1 MLAFVASA
9 EYVPRNLF
17 AADLSYSDRPN
28 FHGVHQK
35 LHFVH
40 QQSNGISQ
48 SLALKPKNFKQKI
61 QQKRFLEGFSSIAF
75 FFQVLCVQCSSVGIL
90 QRPTAGSSGTMP
102 KTPWILSK
110 KTVFFFNQKIGS
122 HTVFGTILNFLR
134 NEWPECTILKCS
146 ENFLA
151 EPHNKQ
157 KKQHEYL
164 QWHHF
169 HQPTTCGPTMLTIDR
184 NFREHKNHGWQVRS
198 ISPYHPPRSFRLKPR
213 PNLHTF
219 RIKR

>member
-157 KKQHEYL
+157 KNNTNIYND
-164 QWHHF
+164 
-169 HQPTTCGPTMLTIDR
+169 TI
-184 NFREHKNHGWQVRS
+184 S
-198 ISPYHPPRSFRLKPR
+198 ISPQLVDQPCWPLTGISENTKTMADKSEAYHHITPLVPSDWNPDQ
-213 PNLHTF
+213 TF
-219 RIKR
+219 TPSE